1 MVGNSVCLC
10 PQLEQT
16 LVYLANVTL
25 LPHEQV
31 PYLSMQLNIVLHS
44 GQSAGIEAVVAIS
57 YLQFVQR
64 IKMVILVIII
74 PNITDIY

>member
-1 MVGNSVCLC
+1 MYLS

-16 LVYLANVTL
+16 LVYLINVTL

-31 PYLSMQLNIVLHS
+31 PYLSIQLNTVLHF
-44 GQSAGIEAVVAIS
+44 GQSAGIETSVEIS

-64 IKMVILVIII
+64 IKIVILAIII